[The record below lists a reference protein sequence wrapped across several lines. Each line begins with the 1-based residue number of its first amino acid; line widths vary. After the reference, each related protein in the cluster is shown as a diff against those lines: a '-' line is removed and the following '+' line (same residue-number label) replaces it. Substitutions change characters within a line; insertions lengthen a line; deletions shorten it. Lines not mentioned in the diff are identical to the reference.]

1 MFKKLL
7 AAIAFLSITSF
18 TTYAD
23 ETNQPTK
30 QSAPSTQPSTSV
42 DFFASC
48 AKLSELNKAM
58 VGYGFKP
65 IFVSTIQDQHVS
77 MYVWMNFQADV
88 AQYIIS
94 NGERGCVAFRG
105 DKTLF
110 NVPSGLTS
118 L

>member
-30 QSAPSTQPSTSV
+30 QSAPSTQPSAPV
-42 DFFASC
+42 DIFAAC

-58 VGYGFKP
+58 VQYGFKP
-65 IFVSTIQDQHVS
+65 IFVSTIQNQHVS
-77 MYVWMNFQADV
+77 MYVWMNFRTDI
-88 AQYIIS
+88 AQYVLS
-94 NGERGCVAFRG
+94 NGERGCVVYTG